1 MPERTLRKI
10 VAELHER
17 LERSPELDPETQGAL
32 RRAADEINETLD
44 EQGANGLAGEL
55 RARLSDALTRFEG
68 SHPKLTESVKRL
80 VDQLAEM
87 GI

>member
-1 MPERTLRKI
+1 MRERTLKNI
-10 VAELHER
+10 LAELNER
-17 LERSPELDPETQGAL
+17 LERSADLDETTLSEL
-32 RRAADEINETLD
+32 RRTADEIRDTLD
-44 EQGANGLAGEL
+44 EHGASGLAGEL
-55 RARLSDALTRFEG
+55 RVRLSDALARFEG

>member
-1 MPERTLRKI
+1 MPERTLRNI
-10 VAELHER
+10 LAELHER
-17 LERSPELDPETQGAL
+17 LERSADLDEATLSAL
-32 RRAADEINETLD
+32 RQAADNIRETLD
-44 EQGANGLAGEL
+44 EQGESGLVGEM
-55 RARLSDALTRFEG
+55 RDRLSEALVRFEG